1 MADNVVINLEVNAA
15 GAVQNIDAVEAAI
28 VETSDATQSLKAQ
41 LRALQLEM
49 QGLDPNSARF
59 AELSKQAGELKDT
72 INDTAEAIRNN
83 AGNAFE
89 GLSNNAQTLGSRLL
103 EMDFSGVGNSAKAMA
118 GNIKGINLKL
128 VTQEIGGMIKGFAS
142 LGKALL
148 ANPIFLI
155 GAAVAGIIMNFDKL
169 REVIAFTY
177 RDETKALEAATANVN
192 AQQEKLDAISAQ
204 ENTLKLQG
212 KSEREILQM
221 KIAQTQEVI
230 NATKQQI
237 EQQKVVIQSQIQAE
251 ARAKSIL
258 VGILQFVS
266 LPLQFLAGQIDLIG
280 EGLKK
285 IGVISESF
293 GLRDKLN
300 EGINGLAD
308 MVFSP
313 DDVRAKGEATLK
325 ELDNQLKSLEN
336 ANAGSKLALRA
347 MDKKDADERK
357 AAREKELEEQAQL
370 ERDRN
375 KSVVEMKSRSATMLK
390 NEFDTGLKM
399 IDMQARTQAAMTENL
414 KLEEQKRQ
422 KIRETN
428 MQFAKDNMVNGLE
441 FLANVTTIFEGKS
454 RKEQEKAFKVRK
466 AISIAQT
473 LISTYQGAMQA
484 YNSQIIPLD
493 PSSVV
498 RGAIAAAFVVAAGL
512 ANVKKIASQKFDG
525 GGATGGGSPGGAP
538 SLGGGGGS
546 MSGGTPTFN
555 PVDMSFINNRP
566 AQGAQTYVLAGSVSN
581 AQDANAKIQ
590 DLRRL

>member
-41 LRALQLEM
+41 LRALQVEM

-72 INDTAEAIRNN
+72 INDTAEAIKNN

-103 EMDFSGVGNSAKAMA
+103 AMDFSGVGNSAKAMA
-118 GNIKGINLKL
+118 GNIKGINFKL

-155 GAAVAGIIMNFDKL
+155 AAAVAGIIMNFDKL

-192 AQQEKLDAISAQ
+192 AQQEKLDAISSQ
-204 ENTLKLQG
+204 ENTLRLQG

-237 EQQKVVIQSQIQAE
+237 EQQKIVLQSQIAAE
-251 ARAKSIL
+251 QRAKNIL

-313 DDVRAKGEATLK
+313 DDVKAKGEATLK

-347 MDKKDADERK
+347 MDKKDADDR
-357 AAREKELEEQAQL
+357 AAKQEEADKTELERRKKYQVDELDVRKKGITKIAHEEVKLKVSTTNALITEDQRRAAA
-370 ERDRN
+370 EREADNARI
-375 KSVVEMKSRSATMLK
+375 ERLK
-390 NEFDTGLKM
+390 NIGNNTLEISNQTLQGLSALT
-399 IDMQARTQAAMTENL
+399 DL
-414 KLEEQKRQ
+414 
-422 KIRETN
+422 
-428 MQFAKDNMVNGLE
+428 FA
-441 FLANVTTIFEGKS
+441 GKS
-454 RKEQEKAFKVRK
+454 KKQQEKAFKFQK
-466 AISIAQT
+466 AISIAGAV
-473 LISTYQGAMQA
+473 IDTYKGANLA
-484 YNSQIIPLD
+484 LATYPA
-493 PSSVV
+493 PF
-498 RGAIAAAFVVAAGL
+498 GAIAAGATIAVGL
-512 ANVKKIASQKFDG
+512 ANIAKIKAQKFDG
-525 GGATGGGSPGGAP
+525 GSTGPGPSPSPP
-538 SLGGGGGS
+538 SIGGGGGGS
-546 MSGGTPTFN
+546 MSNGTPTFN
-555 PVDMSFINNRP
+555 PIDTSFINNRP